1 MRTSAWLK
9 VSTAIAAATLLLTG
23 CGSSTDG
30 APAPAKSGG
39 DTPTTAD
46 SSGDGVDSP
55 LGSTPGTIDTGS
67 YRTTPLP
74 PFGPIGDPFLGR
86 SVEGQRMAE
95 FVTLPGE
102 IDPALVGGNGSA
114 TYVVKNGDSLRVLT
128 GKPVADAAQADGALA
143 GFSTSRSTA
152 ESAGQKQLVH
162 AVMRFPDAGA
172 AAKAAVDMNTAMQ
185 TVPDEWGSP
194 LATPGKIDILPDT
207 QVSTNVNGND
217 FSSSS
222 FTAHNEYVIYTWAS
236 APQTEKDWTAQVTA
250 KALQLQA
257 PLIEK
262 FPATPPE
269 KYGELPV
276 DVDGVLRLTVP
287 KGGETRY
294 TGDMAV
300 YGPRGAAHTATDPA
314 GALDYFDKTGM
325 TNMSS
330 DQTALYK
337 TRDADSARE
346 LAGDFVKEV
355 EVTMK
360 MKKST
365 GPAGVPDAGCWALQS
380 SRKQQFYCLVQVDKY
395 LGEIQSQDEITAH
408 QLASA
413 QHKILSAAK
422 K

>member
-1 MRTSAWLK
+1 MKTSTWLPF
-9 VSTAIAAATLLLTG
+9 AAVGVATVLLSGG
-23 CGSSTDG
+23 CSSNTDG
-30 APAPAKSGG
+30 AAAPAKSGG
-39 DTPTTAD
+39 DTTSSD
-46 SSGDGVDSP
+46 STPKVPSP

-74 PFGPIGDPFLGR
+74 PFGPIGDPFKGR

-102 IDPALVGGNGSA
+102 IDPALVAGGGSG
-114 TYVVKNGDSLRVLT
+114 TYVIKNGDSLRVLT

-152 ESAGQKQLVH
+152 ESAARKQLVH
-162 AVMRFPDAGA
+162 AVMRFPDAAA
-172 AAKAAVDMNTAMQ
+172 AAKAAVDMNTALQ
-185 TVPDEWGSP
+185 TVPDEWGSA
-194 LATPGKIDILPDT
+194 LHDPGKIDILPDT
-207 QVSTNVNGND
+207 KVSTKVNGDD
-217 FSSSS
+217 FSSNS

-236 APQTEKDWTAQVTA
+236 APQADKAWTAQVTA

-257 PLIEK
+257 PLIDK

-287 KGGETRY
+287 KGAETRY
-294 TGDMAV
+294 TDDMAV
-300 YGPRGAAHTATDPA
+300 YGPRGAAHSATDPA

-330 DQTALYK
+330 DQTAVYK
-337 TRDADSARE
+337 TRDADAARE

-380 SRKQQFYCLVQVDKY
+380 TRKQLFYCLVQVDKY
-395 LGEIQSQDEITAH
+395 LGEIQSEDEITAH

-413 QHKILSAAK
+413 QHKILAAAK